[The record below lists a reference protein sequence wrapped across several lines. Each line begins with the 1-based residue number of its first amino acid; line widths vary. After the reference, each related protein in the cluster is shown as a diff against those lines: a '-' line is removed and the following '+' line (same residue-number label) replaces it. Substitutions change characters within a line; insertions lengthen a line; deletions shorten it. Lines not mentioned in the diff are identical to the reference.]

1 MPRKNAENKKAYAEL
16 TADNLATLEGLCRK
30 LKEFDLFEALC
41 GRDITERKM
50 YEILWGVYQS
60 YAKND
65 KTEAST
71 DKRSTLSTRRKQNF
85 QRLKQLT
92 NWTGTDTNSK
102 YANSWE
108 REKEMLEWHLTESPV
123 DIFTGIAPEE
133 EQPHA
138 VRLTC

>member
-1 MPRKNAENKKAYAEL
+1 MPRKNAENEKTYAEL
-16 TADNLATLEGLCRK
+16 AADNLATLEGLCRK

-41 GRDITERKM
+41 GRDSTERKM
-50 YEILWGVYQS
+50 YEILWGVHQR

-65 KTEAST
+65 KTEVST
-71 DKRSTLSTRRKQNF
+71 DKRSTLSTRCKQNF
-85 QRLKQLT
+85 QRWKQLT

-108 REKEMLEWHLTESPV
+108 REKEMLEWYLTESLV
-123 DIFTGIAPEE
+123 DIFTGIASEE

-138 VRLTC
+138 VRLIC

>member
-1 MPRKNAENKKAYAEL
+1 MPRKDAGNEKTYAEL
-16 TADNLATLEGLCRK
+16 TAGNLATLEGLCRK

-41 GRDITERKM
+41 GRDVTERKM
-50 YEILWGVYQS
+50 YEIPWGVYQG
-60 YAKND
+60 YAK
-65 KTEAST
+65 TEVST
-71 DKRSTLSTRRKQNF
+71 DKRSALSTRCKQNF
-85 QRLKQLT
+85 QRWKQLT

-108 REKEMLEWHLTESPV
+108 REKEMLEWCLTESPV